1 MMNRIYALIFI
12 AVGSLII
19 SGTIVLLLRFL
30 HPDWWKRKSV
40 RFPALI
46 SMAGIPIS
54 LLIWL
59 LGSTSGI
66 KTISDI
72 GMTLASIILLIQLS
86 LILSLPLSGVIPL
99 FFRIKV
105 WLARRFGRSESE
117 IQKSRREFIMRAAAI
132 IPGAALTTQAAA
144 IAGAYAEIKVPV
156 INLPIAGLPEKLRGL
171 KIAHLSD
178 SHLGH
183 YKYLDDLEEAVE
195 KITPH
200 SPDLVLVTGDIS
212 DDLSILGD
220 AIRIIDSIDPPLGV
234 FASVGNHEYYR
245 GIAAV
250 RKIFEKSP
258 FPMLIDEGVLVE
270 KEGHK
275 IFIGGAD
282 DPVSLRSVN
291 IDFLKQTVK
300 KTLEPAPD
308 DSFRILMSHRP
319 RGLDFA
325 PDHGVSLVLAGHT
338 HGGQVGFFGR
348 SAFEAVWPEL
358 YLWGIYR
365 KKNTTLYT
373 SSGMGHWMP
382 LRIACP
388 AEAPILILEKS
399 VETNPV

>member
-1 MMNRIYALIFI
+1 MHRIYPLIF
-12 AVGSLII
+12 ATVVSLII
-19 SGTIVLLLRFL
+19 SGLVILLLRFL
-30 HPDWWKRKSV
+30 HRDWWKKKYVKYPTLILASS
-40 RFPALI
+40 ALLSI
-46 SMAGIPIS
+46 
-54 LLIWL
+54 LIWL
-59 LGSTSGI
+59 LGAYTGSRI
-66 KTISDI
+66 ISDI
-72 GMTLASIILLIQLS
+72 GVTTVSTLFLIQLS
-86 LILSLPLSGVIPL
+86 LVISLPFSGAIHI
-99 FFRIKV
+99 FYRIKT
-105 WLARRFGRSESE
+105 WLAGRLDRPESKV
-117 IQKSRREFIMRAAAI
+117 QKSRRRFIKNAAAI
-132 IPGAALTTQAAA
+132 IPGAALTTQAAG
-144 IAGAYAEIKVPV
+144 IAGSYAGIKIPV
-156 INLPIAGLPEKLRGL
+156 IKIPIANLPEKLRGL

-220 AIRIIDSIDPPLGV
+220 AIRIIHGINPPLGV

-245 GIAAV
+245 GINRV
-250 RKIFEKSP
+250 KKIFEKSP
-258 FPMLIDEGVLVE
+258 FPLLIDESVLVD
-270 KEGHK
+270 KEGQK

-282 DPVSLRSVN
+282 DPVSLRRVN

-308 DSFRILMSHRP
+308 DSFKILMSHRP

-348 SAFEAVWPEL
+348 SAFEAVWPDL

-388 AEAPILILEKS
+388 AEAPILVLKKS
-399 VETNPV
+399 DETNPA